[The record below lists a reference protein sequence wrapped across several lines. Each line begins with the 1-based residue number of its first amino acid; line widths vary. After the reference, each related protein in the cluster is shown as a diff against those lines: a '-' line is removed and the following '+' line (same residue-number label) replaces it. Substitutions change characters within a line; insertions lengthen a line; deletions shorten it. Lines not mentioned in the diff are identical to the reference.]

1 MLARENLNSLNDLGK
16 IFGKLKTNLNST
28 TACWISVFSILK
40 LTEIP
45 ISMPNSL
52 ECADGDRYISSS
64 SATREINHNMQ
75 VNSKGYW

>member
-1 MLARENLNSLNDLGK
+1 MLARESLNSLNDLAK

-45 ISMPNSL
+45 IIIQTVWSVLM
-52 ECADGDRYISSS
+52 ETGVF
-64 SATREINHNMQ
+64 Q
-75 VNSKGYW
+75 VLVQQGR